1 MSKNPRKP
9 FGKLPEAFSL
19 LQPFSVWFNKTSKI
33 QRQAK
38 NKMSGVCGRRCWSC
52 ISRPQHLRCLSS
64 LWAICFQKG
73 TFVLWIKI
81 SCLKSWA
88 PLAAVHLTK
97 LNGPIVLW
105 KIHCSFCNF
114 RCVGSSQEYH
124 LRTCQ
129 WYTNLLQRVREQ
141 HLYSSLRKK
150 CISSPLKNIYL
161 DLDLLRVFSEGDL
174 LSRHTH
180 FIHLQRDPLDNP
192 SNKGMF
198 LQSLVLVLT
207 RLSGSTCQR
216 RIHNPCTPH
225 SLYKNKKPFRI
236 FWVSYTNKIQYT
248 GNSTRKT
255 TNIPCHKLIHQ
266 LRFFVSE
273 KALQRQEPP
282 KTKIWLSGPWII
294 LCPNLFCLLTDN
306 SSFVG
311 EIFVGVCWHGVFK
324 HVEVLTFKWF
334 F

>member
-1 MSKNPRKP
+1 MS
-9 FGKLPEAFSL
+9 
-19 LQPFSVWFNKTSKI
+19 
-33 QRQAK
+33 
-38 NKMSGVCGRRCWSC
+38 
-52 ISRPQHLRCLSS
+52 
-64 LWAICFQKG
+64 
-73 TFVLWIKI
+73 
-81 SCLKSWA
+81 
-88 PLAAVHLTK
+88 AV
-97 LNGPIVLW
+97 
-105 KIHCSFCNF
+105 
-114 RCVGSSQEYH
+114 
-124 LRTCQ
+124 
-129 WYTNLLQRVREQ
+129 
-141 HLYSSLRKK
+141 
-150 CISSPLKNIYL
+150 IYL

-273 KALQRQEPP
+273 KALQRQSHRKQRSDYP
-282 KTKIWLSGPWII
+282 GHG
-294 LCPNLFCLLTDN
+294 
-306 SSFVG
+306 SSCVQTCFV
-311 EIFVGVCWHGVFK
+311 C
-324 HVEVLTFKWF
+324 
-334 F
+334 